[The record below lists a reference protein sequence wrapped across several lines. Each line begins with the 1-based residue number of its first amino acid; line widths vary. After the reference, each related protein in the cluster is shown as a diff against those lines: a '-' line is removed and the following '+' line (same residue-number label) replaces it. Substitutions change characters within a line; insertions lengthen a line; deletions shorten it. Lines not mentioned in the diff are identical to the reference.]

1 MFILYIFRF
10 PFPRGT
16 QMLRSVASSRIP
28 RLEEGH
34 GSLEIGGGFIADCL

>member
-1 MFILYIFRF
+1 MFILCIFRF

-16 QMLRSVASSRIP
+16 QMLRRFASARIP

-34 GSLEIGGGFIADCL
+34 GSLEIGGEFITDCL